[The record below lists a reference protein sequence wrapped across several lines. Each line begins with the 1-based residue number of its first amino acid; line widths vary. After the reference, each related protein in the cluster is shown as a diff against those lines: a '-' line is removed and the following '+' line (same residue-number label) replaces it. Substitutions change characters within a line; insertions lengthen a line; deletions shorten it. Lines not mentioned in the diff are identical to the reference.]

1 MSVTELAC
9 VADVE
14 SADSDSGGTGLRIAF
29 ASLDGDC
36 VDQHFGSAQGF
47 FVYEVTASSAT
58 LVASKVFP
66 KEKKDGNEDKLKP
79 RLSWLVGSDL
89 VYCGSVGG
97 SATRQLMALGVT
109 PVVVK
114 AGPDVDEL
122 VAELQAQLNG
132 APSPLIQRVLN
143 SKAPKSESRFD
154 EMEDEHWEE

>member
-1 MSVTELAC
+1 MIEVGS
-9 VADVE
+9 VADAATE
-14 SADSDSGGTGLRIAF
+14 MSAGEGSNLRIAF
-29 ASLDGDC
+29 ASLDGEC

-47 FVYEVTASSAT
+47 FVYEVGASESR
-58 LVASKVFP
+58 LIASKVFP

-114 AGPDVDEL
+114 AGPDVEDLLAQVQGEL
-122 VAELQAQLNG
+122 SGV
-132 APSPLIQRVLN
+132 PSPLLQRILN

-154 EMEDEHWEE
+154 AMEEELWEE